1 MGELRERERK
11 GCVEGGGVMEGK
23 SVHKRGSARKSE
35 RERERAREGV
45 SKSAG
50 ECCVWEVG

>member
-1 MGELRERERK
+1 MGQLRERERK
-11 GCVEGGGVMEGK
+11 GCVEGGWVMEGK

-45 SKSAG
+45 SKRES
-50 ECCVWEVG
+50 EREKV